1 MDPETFTLRKNF
13 LEEFYKDR
21 TKFNYFDL
29 SIAQDDEV
37 FLTDTQQIIFK
48 TEVIFLK
55 GDFNINTKE
64 VFKLI
69 KPLIYYLYSITSKK
83 NFVRENLFLL
93 VESIMIK
100 YGFLVGNAD
109 NKVNIDININLGD
122 MEQGDIE
129 EGNSFLEYYDE
140 KKN

>member
-1 MDPETFTLRKNF
+1 M
-13 LEEFYKDR
+13 
-21 TKFNYFDL
+21 
-29 SIAQDDEV
+29 
-37 FLTDTQQIIFK
+37 
-48 TEVIFLK
+48 VIFLK
-55 GDFNINTKE
+55 GDFNINTKK

-69 KPLIYYLYSITSKK
+69 KPLIYCLYSITSKK

-109 NKVNIDININLGD
+109 NKVNIDININLGN
-122 MEQGDIE
+122 IE
-129 EGNSFLEYYDE
+129 EGNSFLEYYDA